1 MKRLLAAACA
11 LALPAASACAAD
23 PAPPTPQPG
32 MTLEQKTLLRC
43 SAAFAIVAS
52 EQARGVESAR
62 AWPPLSERGK
72 EFFVQSGA
80 RLMDELQLTQEQVQ
94 ALYKAEVS
102 RLQDESG
109 KAADP
114 KKMVAGIMQPCLL
127 LLDASGG

>member
-1 MKRLLAAACA
+1 MKRLLAACA
-11 LALPAASACAAD
+11 LVLPAASAYAAD
-23 PAPPTPQPG
+23 ERAPVPAQEL
-32 MTLEQKTLLRC
+32 TLEQKTLLRC
-43 SAAFAIVAS
+43 SAAFAIIAS

-80 RLMDELQLTQEQVQ
+80 RLMGELNLTQEQVQ
-94 ALYKAEVS
+94 ALYRSEVG
-102 RLQDESG
+102 RLQNESG

-127 LLDASGG
+127 LLDASGI